1 MPFRFGWFSTGR
13 DEAARQLLQV
23 AWEKTGEGLIPGE
36 ISYVFCNR
44 ERGEGEQSD
53 LFLDLAKELGL
64 EVITLSSRRS
74 QPHLRQRD
82 LEAWRTEY
90 HQEVMERI
98 APYPHDLIVL
108 AGYMLIVSPQ
118 MCKHYPMI
126 NLHPALPGGPT
137 GAWEAVI
144 EELIRQ
150 KAMTTGVMMHLVT
163 EELDR
168 GPVVTYCTFP
178 IRGGGFSSLWGE
190 APAERGPLFWRIRQ
204 EGVRREIPLIV
215 LTIKALAE
223 GEIKIKE
230 GRILDSRGEEING
243 LSLTQEVEEYVKG

>member
-1 MPFRFGWFSTGR
+1 MPFRFAWFSTGR
-13 DEAARQLLQV
+13 DEPARQLLQV
-23 AWEKTGEGLIPGE
+23 VWEKIGEGLIPGE
-36 ISYVFCNR
+36 ISYVFCDR

-53 LFLDLAKELGL
+53 LFLDLTEELGL
-64 EVITLSSRRS
+64 KAVTFSSHRFR
-74 QPHLRQRD
+74 PDLRQRN
-82 LEAWRTEY
+82 LEGWRTEY

-118 MCKHYPMI
+118 MCRSHSMI

-137 GAWEAVI
+137 GTWEEVI

-150 KAMTTGVMMHLVT
+150 GAQSTGVMMHLVT

-178 IRGGGFSSLWGE
+178 IQGGAFAPLWGGGPS
-190 APAERGPLFWRIRQ
+190 ERGDLFWRIRQ

-215 LTIKALAE
+215 LTLKALAE
-223 GEIKIKE
+223 GKIRIKE
-230 GRILDSRGEEING
+230 GKILDNRGEKVNG
-243 LSLTQEVEEYVKG
+243 LSLTHEVEEYLRV